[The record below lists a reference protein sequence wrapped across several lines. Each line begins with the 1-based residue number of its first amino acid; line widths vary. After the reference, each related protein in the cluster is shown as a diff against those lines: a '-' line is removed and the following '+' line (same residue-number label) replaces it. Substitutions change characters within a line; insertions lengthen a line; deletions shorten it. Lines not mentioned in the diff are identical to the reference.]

1 MPVRYPNIESLAAD
15 LAAGR
20 RTSQQLTEAALT
32 RAQDPAS
39 EGARVFTL
47 IDAERARAAAQ
58 ASDTLRA
65 VGIVRSPLEG
75 LPVSVKDL
83 FDVAGQVTTS
93 GSVVLKDAP
102 PAERNAPVI
111 DRLIAA
117 GAVIVGRTNMTEF
130 AFSGLGLNPHYGTPK
145 NPWDRKDGG
154 RIPGGSSSG
163 AAVSVTDGMAVVGI
177 GSDTGGSVRIP
188 SALCGLTGFKPT
200 QRRVPTE
207 GALPLSTSLDSIGP
221 LAASVRCCA
230 IVDAILA
237 GEPPTVPALRDVAG
251 ARLAIPETLVLNDVD
266 DAVAAAFE
274 RACATLQQ
282 AGARLQRIAVPE
294 FAELGRLHARG
305 TLAGAEAWA
314 WHRQLL
320 TERGSEY
327 DPRVGLRLR
336 GGEAMGAADYI
347 DLLAARRRWIAQVE
361 ARIAP
366 FDALLM
372 PTVPIVAP
380 RIDELVASDQAYFAA
395 NGLILRDPT
404 LINFL
409 DGCALSLPCHARGDA
424 PVGLTLAAAGGRDR
438 AVLALGLGVER
449 ALSGVTGLDT
459 PL

>member
-1 MPVRYPNIESLAAD
+1 MHTPDLHTLRKQLDEGSTDALTLLDQALAAARSPRCAHAFVSID
-15 LAAGR
+15 E
-20 RTSQQLTEAALT
+20 Q
-32 RAQDPAS
+32 
-39 EGARVFTL
+39 GART
-47 IDAERARAAAQ
+47 AAA
-58 ASDTLRA
+58 APAGALA
-65 VGIVRSPLEG
+65 G
-75 LPVSVKDL
+75 LPISVKDL
-83 FDVAGQVTTS
+83 YDIAGQVTS
-93 GSVVLKDAP
+93 AGSVVLADQPPAPVDAP
-102 PAERNAPVI
+102 AVA
-111 DRLIAA
+111 RLRAA
-117 GAVIVGRTNMTEF
+117 GAALIGRTQMTEF
-130 AFSGLGLNPHYGTPK
+130 AFSGVGINPHHGTPA
-145 NPWDRKDGG
+145 NPWDRATR

-200 QRRVPTE
+200 QRRVPIDGTV
-207 GALPLSTSLDSIGP
+207 PLSTSLDSIGP

-230 IVDAILA
+230 IVDAVLA
-237 GEPPTVPALRDVAG
+237 GEQPTVPALRDVAG

-266 DAVAAAFE
+266 DTVAAAFE

-320 TERGSEY
+320 TERGDEY

-380 RIDELVASDQAYFAA
+380 RIDELVASDAAYFAA
-395 NGLILRDPT
+395 NGLILRNPT

-409 DGCALSLPCHARGDA
+409 DGCALSLPCHARGEA
-424 PVGLTLAAAGGRDR
+424 PAGLTLAAAGGRDR

-449 ALSGVTGLDT
+449 TLRGVTGMDT